1 MSEDTT
7 YNDKIQAALVEV
19 EKNEQTPEQKE
30 EVTLSS
36 GVILKFKKIPLLRIN
51 AIVEQFPYPPVP
63 VVYDEKKQRKE
74 SNPLNKDYLDAKA
87 EIDVQRSLAII
98 DAVVATGTELK
109 FRPDDVPDPD
119 TDDWIEELTVSHI
132 PVRKESKYAKYL
144 AWVKFV
150 AIRDMD
156 DLGIIARE
164 FGITLGISE
173 SRIADAIQENFPDN

>member
-1 MSEDTT
+1 MSDPT

-19 EKNEQTPEQKE
+19 EKLESEPKQTDR
-30 EVTLSS
+30 VTLSS

-51 AIVEQFPYPPVP
+51 AIVDAFPYPPIP
-63 VVYDEKKQRKE
+63 KYFNPEKGRE
-74 SNPLNKDYLDAKA
+74 EENPMSKVYLDMKT

-98 DAVVATGTELK
+98 DAVVATGTELEFK
-109 FRPDDVPDPD
+109 PDSMVAVES
-119 TDDWIEELTVSHI
+119 DDWIDELEVSHI
-132 PVRKESKYAKYL
+132 PVRKESKYARYL

-156 DLGIIARE
+156 DLGLIARE

-173 SRIADAIQENFPDN
+173 SRIAAAVQENFPDN